1 MNLSLSQQATLNFY
15 EWEHF
20 GRGYYLFDRMVD
32 IEPPYRPFYFRPQPI
47 ERIDDGKLTLL
58 GSLSKLFTKKE
69 EKENKESLEE
79 LSIHPKYINFQRE
92 LKGFSVSFNHV
103 QEISPLVSL
112 EFLNMLSHSTDTI
125 SFEVLASSEKITI
138 QFICSVSDLVRV
150 QSNLKAYFPHVLIK
164 DIDVYDL
171 GFNLQKEI
179 AIADFGY
186 HDEFMRPIHTA
197 QSFSIDTLTSL
208 VASMDNLKEGET
220 VLFQIIFKSVS
231 SPWVQDITR
240 SVSDGSG
247 GSFFSESPEMIT
259 CAKEKVSFPLYGVII
274 RIATQGINN
283 DHSGFLAE
291 GFSNSITNAS
301 KSQFN
306 HLIPLSNEGY
316 AYGQHLHNVM
326 ERRSNRLGMIMNSQ
340 ELVSFVHYPNSSVVS
355 QKLRPNKRK
364 TKLLPKICL
373 DQKYVLGTNEHNGE
387 QYEASIDDGVFGRH
401 ILLAGSTGTGKTHL
415 LKQLI
420 YQDVGHC
427 NATFILDP
435 HGDLANDILLN
446 IKEKD
451 KDRLVFINIA
461 DEQYSFGFNI
471 FSAKSDIEKVTL
483 SSDLM
488 GAFSGSWISS
498 GDRINSVLQK
508 TISTFLYS
516 KKEASILDMKRFLL
530 EKGFRNE
537 FLESLDDPILSY
549 YWEQEFPLVK
559 RGELSPLLLRID
571 NFMQTRLLRNMFA
584 QTKGID
590 FSALVEGNKVVIFQL
605 SVGLIGLENSKFIA
619 KLLIAKINQVAFAQ
633 QSVSIVQRRSI
644 HFYIDEA
651 HIYANSPAIEQILS
665 GARKYSLSLVL
676 VLQHLDQVESNILNS
691 LLTNTATQVFFRQSE
706 RDSKRISSSFSFFE
720 PEDFMEL
727 DLGEALVRV
736 NMRNNDFNLKTLPL
750 ESVVSSEE
758 AEGIKAYIVQ
768 NSREIYALSMEE
780 IYAIQKSIIPEISKN
795 NKNEVALKET
805 KIKVVEEEK
814 SSSDQISDSAEAEAD
829 ISKLKANTKKD
840 INLEGQKKSYLENE
854 ETKQTIR
861 KHRSLQNLVKTLA
874 EQRGFKATIEE
885 EVNGGRVDVGLLRDN
900 MKIAVEISV
909 SNSVEYEI
917 SNIQKCLD
925 ASFHL
930 VYMMTDNT
938 THLTNI
944 QAKARKEIEIE
955 EQDKIHFITTND
967 LPLYLD
973 ALTPTPEKKVKRI
986 RGYRVKI
993 NQSFGNQ
1000 DEMAEKQQSIT
1011 ATIMRA
1017 FQRKKKS

>member
-15 EWEHF
+15 EWEYL

-58 GSLSKLFTKKE
+58 GSLSKIFTKKE

-92 LKGFSVSFNHV
+92 LKGFSVSFNYV

-112 EFLNMLSHSTDTI
+112 EFLNMLSNCSDTI
-125 SFEVLASSEKITI
+125 SFEVLAAGEKITI

-179 AIADFGY
+179 AIADFGF

-208 VASMDNLKEGET
+208 VASMDNLREGET

-247 GSFFSESPEMIT
+247 GSFFSDSPEMIT

-283 DHSGFLAE
+283 DHSGYLAE
-291 GFSNSITNAS
+291 GLSNTITNAS

-316 AYGQHLHNVM
+316 VYGQHLHNVM

-373 DQKYVLGTNEHNGE
+373 DQKYVLGINEHNQE
-387 QYEASIDDGVFGRH
+387 QYKATIDDGVFGRH

-420 YQDVGHC
+420 HQDVGHC

-446 IKEKD
+446 IQEKD

-471 FSAKSDIEKVTL
+471 FSAKSEIEKVTL

-706 RDSKRISSSFSFFE
+706 RDSKRLSSSFSFFE

-750 ESVVSSEE
+750 KSNVSGEE
-758 AEGIKAYIVQ
+758 AEGIKSYIVQ
-768 NSREIYALSMEE
+768 NSREVYALSKEE
-780 IYAIQKSIIPEISKN
+780 VGKIISLLIPLESTDKKMYSVDKKDSEIVFKKKHTNLKQDTTPSNQNSIEP
-795 NKNEVALKET
+795 
-805 KIKVVEEEK
+805 KIKTEEK
-814 SSSDQISDSAEAEAD
+814 AELEDQKQEHFNRV
-829 ISKLKANTKKD
+829 SKQEVVK
-840 INLEGQKKSYLENE
+840 
-854 ETKQTIR
+854 
-861 KHRSLQNLVKTLA
+861 KHRSLQNFIKTMGL
-874 EQRGFKATIEE
+874 QRGFRVTIEE
-885 EVNGGRVDVGLLRDN
+885 ETKNGGRVDVGLIKDKLR
-900 MKIAVEISV
+900 IAVEISI
-909 SNSVEYEI
+909 SNTPEYEVK
-917 SNIQKCLD
+917 NIQKCID
-925 ASFHL
+925 AKYDLVFMLSESELHLNKIQELFKSTIDIKFHPHIFFL
-930 VYMMTDNT
+930 HPKEFVNSLAV
-938 THLTNI
+938 LTQTKEKPSERVNGWRVQVNYHKDDEQLQKQRSLKNQI
-944 QAKARKEIEIE
+944 LKA
-955 EQDKIHFITTND
+955 
-967 LPLYLD
+967 L
-973 ALTPTPEKKVKRI
+973 EK
-986 RGYRVKI
+986 
-993 NQSFGNQ
+993 
-1000 DEMAEKQQSIT
+1000 
-1011 ATIMRA
+1011 
-1017 FQRKKKS
+1017 